1 MLIPMAAFTSARA
14 ALTGKSRFDPQ
25 CKVKFSGC
33 FAIHPAALPTL
44 PRCMITRSAKM
55 KHFPLPLMT
64 LHPIDMDALLDKLG
78 LSFLAEP
85 SLLQVSLIVLATVLA
100 NVVVHIILRYLTKI
114 VRLTTSH
121 WDNALVNAAKRP
133 IPIVI
138 WLTGIAY
145 AAGIAGKESGSAIL
159 DAVPHIRDVGF
170 IVCLAWFM
178 IRLIRNFALNIVSA
192 HEKNG
197 EEVDRTT
204 IDALSKLAHLT
215 VIISTGLL
223 AMQTLGFS
231 VSGILAA
238 GGIGGLAIG
247 FAAKDLLANFFGG
260 LTIYLDR
267 PFSVGDWIRS
277 PDKQIEGT
285 VEYISWRHTR
295 VRAFNKNPI
304 YVPNALFTTI
314 VVENPSRMSHRR
326 IHETIGIRYEDI
338 GMMGAIVAEVKAMLQ
353 NHPEIDADQTLIV
366 NFNTFGPSSLDFFIY
381 TFTRTKEW
389 VHFHEVK
396 QDVLLKIAGI
406 IENHAA
412 QIAFPT
418 HTVHIEAGAP
428 PLK

>member
-1 MLIPMAAFTSARA
+1 MTRYPMDI
-14 ALTGKSRFDPQ
+14 K
-25 CKVKFSGC
+25 
-33 FAIHPAALPTL
+33 
-44 PRCMITRSAKM
+44 
-55 KHFPLPLMT
+55 
-64 LHPIDMDALLDKLG
+64 ALLDKLG
-78 LSFLAEP
+78 LSYLAEP
-85 SLLQVSLIVLATVLA
+85 LLLQVLLVVLATVLA
-100 NVVVHIILRYLTKI
+100 NLVAHFLLRYLTK
-114 VRLTTSH
+114 VTSMTTSH
-121 WDNALVNAAKRP
+121 WDDALINAAKRP
-133 IPIVI
+133 VPVVI
-138 WLTGIAY
+138 WLSGIAY
-145 AAGIAGKESGSAIL
+145 AAGIAGKETGAPIL
-159 DAVPHIRDVGF
+159 DSVPHIRDVG
-170 IVCLAWFM
+170 IIICLAWFL
-178 IRLIRNFALNIVSA
+178 IRLIRNFSLNIVAA

-197 EEVDRTT
+197 EELDRTT

-223 AMQTLGFS
+223 AMQTLCFT

-238 GGIGGLAIG
+238 GGIGGLAVG

-314 VVENPSRMSHRR
+314 VVENPSRMTHRR
-326 IHETIGIRYEDI
+326 IKETIGIRYEDI
-338 GMMGAIVAEVKAMLQ
+338 GMMGPIVAEVKEMLQ
-353 NHPEIDADQTLIV
+353 NHAEIDAAQTLIV

-389 VHFHEVK
+389 IHFHEVK
-396 QDVLLKIAGI
+396 QDVLLKIAEI
-406 IENHAA
+406 IERHGA

-418 HTVHIEAGAP
+418 HTVHIEAEAP